1 MRAVKTAI
9 GLMSGTSMDGIDAA
23 LIESDGEKIVNI
35 IGHLSCE
42 YDAAFRKKLKSTLDE
57 VTNVVKADDLPRSVL
72 NVGTELTVKHVFA
85 VNQLL
90 KKYSI
95 SPNKVDLI
103 GFHGQTILHK
113 PEIGL
118 TIQIGDGAMLAREC
132 GIDVVFDLRSNDMK
146 HGGQGAPLVPV
157 YHRALALK
165 LTDKLDFPVAF
176 INIGGISN
184 LTFVGKNDELYAFD
198 CGPGNGLIDQWMYLK
213 TGSPMDHNGEAGLRG
228 TVNEEIVN
236 SYSRHPFFNQKK
248 RGSLDWRSFKPLTD
262 KAVSVEDGA
271 ASLSFVTAYGIVNSF
286 RHLPTYPK
294 TLVLSGGG
302 AYNRAIIK
310 ALEELTQ
317 KYGIITLTAQSLGL
331 SSDFIEAEAWAYLA
345 IRSIYNLPITFPT
358 TTGCLS
364 PQSGGRLVR
373 HQNKTPDRN
382 ITAN

>member
-1 MRAVKTAI
+1 
-9 GLMSGTSMDGIDAA
+9 MSGTSMDGIDAA

-35 IGHLSCE
+35 IAHLSCE

-57 VTNVVKADDLPRSVL
+57 VTNVVKACELPKSVL
-72 NVGTELTVKHVFA
+72 NVANELTVKHVFA

-118 TIQIGDGAMLAREC
+118 TIQIGDGAMLAQEC
-132 GIDVVFDLRSNDMK
+132 GIDVVYDLRSNDMK

-165 LTDKLDFPVAF
+165 LTDKLGFPVAF

-184 LTFVGKNDELYAFD
+184 LTFVGKNEELYAFD
-198 CGPGNGLIDQWMYLK
+198 CGPGNDLIDQWMYSR
-213 TGSPMDHNGEAGLRG
+213 TGNPMDRNGEAGLRG
-228 TVNEEIVN
+228 TVHEGIVN
-236 SYSRHPFFNQKK
+236 SYSRHPFFSREKP
-248 RGSLDWRSFKPLTD
+248 GSLDWRSFKPLTD

-286 RHLPTYPK
+286 RHLPAYPK

-310 ALEELTQ
+310 VLEELTQ

-331 SSDFIEAEAWAYLA
+331 STDFIEAEAWAYLA

-358 TTGCLS
+358 TTGCLT
-364 PQSGGRLVR
+364 PLSGGRLVR
-373 HQNKTPDRN
+373 HQNTTLDRN
-382 ITAN
+382 ISGN

>member
-1 MRAVKTAI
+1 MRTVKTAI

-23 LIESDGEKIVNI
+23 LIESDGENIVNI

-42 YDAAFRKKLKSTLDE
+42 YDSAFRKKLKSTLDE
-57 VTNVVKADDLPRSVL
+57 VTNVVKRDELPRSVL
-72 NVGTELTVKHVFA
+72 NVGNELTIKHAFA

-95 SPNKVDLI
+95 LPSEVDLI

-118 TIQIGDGAMLAREC
+118 TIQIGDGAMLAQKC
-132 GIDVVFDLRSNDMK
+132 GIDVVYDLRSNDMK

-165 LTDKLDFPVAF
+165 LTDRLDFPVAF

-184 LTFVGKNDELYAFD
+184 LTFVGKNNELYAFD
-198 CGPGNGLIDQWMYLK
+198 CGPGNGLIDQWMYFR
-213 TGSPMDHNGEAGLRG
+213 TGSPMDRNGEAGLHG
-228 TVNEEIVN
+228 TVNEGIVN

-248 RGSLDWRSFKPLTD
+248 PGSLDWRSFKPLTD

-286 RHLPTYPK
+286 RHLPVYPR

-302 AYNRAIIK
+302 AYNGAIIK
-310 ALEELTQ
+310 SLEELTQ

-331 SSDFIEAEAWAYLA
+331 SSNFIEAEAWAYLA

-358 TTGCLS
+358 TTGCLT
-364 PQSGGRLVR
+364 PQSGGRLAR
-373 HQNKTPDRN
+373 HQNTTPDCN
-382 ITAN
+382 ITGN

>member
-9 GLMSGTSMDGIDAA
+9 GLMSGTSMDGVDAA

-57 VTNVVKADDLPRSVL
+57 VTNVVKACELPKSVL
-72 NVGTELTVKHVFA
+72 NVANELTIKHVFA

-95 SPNKVDLI
+95 SSSKVDLI

-118 TIQIGDGAMLAREC
+118 TIQIGDGAMLARES
-132 GIDVVFDLRSNDMK
+132 GIDVVYDLRSNDMK

-198 CGPGNGLIDQWMYLK
+198 CGPGNGLIDQWMYSR
-213 TGSPMDHNGEAGLRG
+213 TGNPMDRNGEAGLRG
-228 TVNEEIVN
+228 TVHEGIVN
-236 SYSRHPFFNQKK
+236 SYSRHPFFSKEK
-248 RGSLDWRSFKPLTD
+248 PGSLDWRSFKPITD

-286 RHLPTYPK
+286 RHLPAYPK
-294 TLVLSGGG
+294 TLVISGGG

-331 SSDFIEAEAWAYLA
+331 STDFIEAEAWAYLA

-358 TTGCLS
+358 TTGCLT
-364 PQSGGRLVR
+364 PQSGGRLAR
-373 HQNKTPDRN
+373 HQNTTPDRN

>member
-1 MRAVKTAI
+1 
-9 GLMSGTSMDGIDAA
+9 MSGTSMDGIDAA

-132 GIDVVFDLRSNDMK
+132 GIDVVYDLRSNDMK

-228 TVNEEIVN
+228 TVHEGIVN

-286 RHLPTYPK
+286 RHLPAYPK

-310 ALEELTQ
+310 VLEELTQ

-358 TTGCLS
+358 TTGCLT

-373 HQNKTPDRN
+373 HQNTTPDRN

>member
-1 MRAVKTAI
+1 MRTVKTAI

-57 VTNVVKADDLPRSVL
+57 VTNVVKRDELPRSVL
-72 NVGTELTVKHVFA
+72 NVGNELTIKHAFA

-95 SPNKVDLI
+95 LPNEVDLI
-103 GFHGQTILHK
+103 GFHGQTLLHK

-118 TIQIGDGAMLAREC
+118 TIQIGDGAMLAQKC
-132 GIDVVFDLRSNDMK
+132 GIDVVYDLRSNDMK

-165 LTDKLDFPVAF
+165 LTDRLDFPVAF

-184 LTFVGKNDELYAFD
+184 LTFVGKNNELYAFD
-198 CGPGNGLIDQWMYLK
+198 CGPGNGLIDQWMYFR
-213 TGSPMDHNGEAGLRG
+213 TGSPMDRNGEAGLHG
-228 TVNEEIVN
+228 TVNEGIVN

-248 RGSLDWRSFKPLTD
+248 PGSLDWRSFKPLTD

-286 RHLPTYPK
+286 RHLPVYPR

-302 AYNRAIIK
+302 AYNRSIIK
-310 ALEELTQ
+310 SLQELTK
-317 KYGIITLTAQSLGL
+317 KYGIVTLTAQSLGL
-331 SSDFIEAEAWAYLA
+331 SSNFIEAEAWAYLA

-358 TTGCLS
+358 TTGCLT
-364 PQSGGRLVR
+364 PQSGGRLAR
-373 HQNKTPDRN
+373 HQNTTPDCN
-382 ITAN
+382 ITGN

>member
-57 VTNVVKADDLPRSVL
+57 VTNVVKACKLPKSVL
-72 NVGTELTVKHVFA
+72 NVGNELTVKHAFA

-95 SPNKVDLI
+95 SSSKVDLI

-132 GIDVVFDLRSNDMK
+132 GIDVVYDLRSNDMK
-146 HGGQGAPLVPV
+146 YGGQGAPLVPV

-198 CGPGNGLIDQWMYLK
+198 CGPGNGLIDQWMYLR
-213 TGSPMDHNGEAGLRG
+213 TGSPMDRNGEAALRG

-248 RGSLDWRSFKPLTD
+248 PGSLDWRSFKPLTD

-286 RHLPTYPK
+286 RHLPAYPK
-294 TLVLSGGG
+294 TLVISGGG

-331 SSDFIEAEAWAYLA
+331 STDFIEAEAWAYLA

-358 TTGCLS
+358 TTGCLT

-373 HQNKTPDRN
+373 HQNTTPDRN